1 MVYGSFPATALSAQ
15 DLPLVEMG
23 ISATLLQLGGT
34 FKKDKT

>member
-1 MVYGSFPATALSAQ
+1 MVYISSHSASPQ

-34 FKKDKT
+34 SKKDKT